1 MPEEE
6 LKNMARMID
15 LNRQRLEQL
24 QDQVSRL
31 EIVQAEAGDVETSL
45 LAMSRLSNA
54 AESAHSDKK
63 ENKVMI
69 PIGSGVHLPTTVEAN
84 TTAVIDIGSGI
95 FAEKNPDDAAAI
107 IRTRII
113 DLGIIITEL
122 NAEAET
128 ITKKINEMSAEFNLA
143 AQKMTGSGAAEVG
156 VTMPPFFEDNVTEST
171 TEGGKDT
178 TSDQKKQ
185 PKTARRRGFGGELTL
200 DD

>member
-31 EIVQAEAGDVETSL
+31 EIVQVEAGDVETSL

-54 AESAHSDKK
+54 AESAQSDKK

-95 FAEKNPDDAAAI
+95 FAEKNPDDAAKI
-107 IRTRII
+107 IRTRIT

-122 NAEAET
+122 NIEAET
-128 ITKKINEMSAEFNLA
+128 ITEKINAMSAEFNLA
-143 AQKMTGSGAAEVG
+143 AQKMTGSGVAEG
-156 VTMPPFFEDNVTEST
+156 GSSIPPFSEDNGTESI

-178 TSDQKKQ
+178 TSEQKNQ
-185 PKTARRRGFGGELTL
+185 PKTSRRRGFGGELTL

>member
-1 MPEEE
+1 
-6 LKNMARMID
+6 
-15 LNRQRLEQL
+15 
-24 QDQVSRL
+24 
-31 EIVQAEAGDVETSL
+31 
-45 LAMSRLSNA
+45 
-54 AESAHSDKK
+54 
-63 ENKVMI
+63 
-69 PIGSGVHLPTTVEAN
+69 
-84 TTAVIDIGSGI
+84 
-95 FAEKNPDDAAAI
+95 
-107 IRTRII
+107 
-113 DLGIIITEL
+113 L

-185 PKTARRRGFGGELTL
+185 PKTSRRRGFGGELTL